1 MLLRI
6 IVLEKMRYLVFILF
20 LFTCLDLFSFES
32 KNNIYW
38 IQLNTKSGNPFDIKH
53 PEQFLSE
60 RSLERRARQGILI
73 DSTDLPVTPVYIDS
87 LKSLGFNVKH
97 TSRWMNG
104 VIATYDS
111 TKNIDSL
118 NLPSFVSYVE
128 LRKGFRMKSKSDKF
142 EKADSLEKNVYAHS
156 SEQVEMLNG
165 HKLHNYSKG
174 KGVYIAVLDAG
185 FENADSILPFEN
197 IRSEGRILGTRDF
210 VEPGNNVYEESNH
223 GTMVLS
229 CMAMNKPGEMV
240 GTAPESSYLLLRSED
255 VDDEFPIE
263 EDYWIIAAE
272 FADSVGCDVINTSLG
287 YTVFDNSDFNHNYDE
302 YTGDSIRISKAANIA
317 VSKGIVVV
325 CSAGNEGDGS
335 WRYIS
340 FPSEARDVLCVASV
354 DSKRKISYFSSVG
367 FENDTTILKPDVAAM
382 GTLTS
387 LVSSDGQFVKSNG
400 TSFSGPLIAGMAACL
415 VGLFPDKKAIEIID
429 MIIKAGDRYPL
440 HNDEYGFG
448 IPDFGSIV
456 EHEEDSLIVD
466 YKQNLLSDI
475 KFFPNPVSDFLF
487 VNNNS
492 TYKYLQ
498 IISLAGTLVYSAEIP
513 KGSFTL
519 DTGNLNTGAYILK
532 FKGDTQC
539 QSFKIL
545 KQ

>member
-38 IQLNTKSGNPFDIKH
+38 IQLNTKAGNPFDIKH

-60 RSLERRARQGILI
+60 RSLERRARQGILF

-156 SEQVEMLNG
+156 SEQIEMLNG

-185 FENADSILPFEN
+185 FENADAILPFEN
-197 IRSEGRILGTRDF
+197 IRSEGRILDTRDF

-354 DSKRKISYFSSVG
+354 DSKRKIYYISSVG

-382 GTLTS
+382 GPVTS

>member
-6 IVLEKMRYLVFILF
+6 IVLDKMRYLVFILF
-20 LFTCLDLFSFES
+20 LFTCLDLFSSES
-32 KNNIYW
+32 TKNIYW
-38 IQLNTKSGNPFDIKH
+38 IQLNTKAGTPYDVMH
-53 PEQFLSE
+53 PEQFLSG

-73 DSTDLPVTPVYIDS
+73 DSADLPVTPVYIDS

-118 NLPSFVSYVE
+118 YLPSFVSYVE

-197 IRSEGRILGTRDF
+197 IRSEGRILGAKDF
-210 VEPGNNVYEESNH
+210 VNPGNDVYEESDH

-229 CMAMNKPGEMV
+229 CMAMNKQGEMI
-240 GTAPESSYLLLRSED
+240 GTAPEASYWLLRTED
-255 VDDEFPIE
+255 VIDEYPIE
-263 EDYWIIAAE
+263 EDYWIIGAE
-272 FADSVGCDVINTSLG
+272 FADSVGCDVMNTSLG
-287 YTVFDNSDFNHNYDE
+287 YTVFDNAVFDHNYGE

-325 CSAGNEGDGS
+325 CSAGNEGGGL

-354 DSKRKISYFSSVG
+354 SSDRQISLFSSQG

-382 GTLTS
+382 GSLTS
-387 LVSSDGQFVKSNG
+387 LVSSDGQFVKSSG

-415 VGLFPDKKAIEIID
+415 VGLFPDKKSIEIID

-440 HNDEYGFG
+440 HNDKYGFG

-487 VNNNS
+487 VNNNLS
-492 TYKYLQ
+492 YKYLQ

-513 KGSFTL
+513 KGNFTL
-519 DTGNLNTGAYILK
+519 ATGTLNTGAYILK
-532 FKGDTQC
+532 FKGDAQC

-545 KQ
+545 KR